1 MALITISDFRFQENF
16 KKVPPEDAKLK
27 ELIKY
32 WQSWIEQVTG
42 NYFEKKSISFYMD
55 GNDSEMLHLAIPI
68 ITITH
73 LRINDSTTDL
83 PTDEYVVYSGRTPP
97 NDDRQN
103 PKIVLKQNYRRN
115 IFTDTPIVP
124 TLGQVSKRRFLRGER
139 NQYIEGEFG
148 YLEADDSVPQPIIR
162 ALKRLV
168 LKDANAIAGG
178 NTVLDTVDKSRLISQ
193 TTDKHSYKLSASSG
207 SGVSLTGDQEV
218 DKILSAYR
226 APAAMAV
233 PRDW

>member
-1 MALITISDFRFQENF
+1 MALLITISDFRFQENF

-27 ELIKY
+27 ELIEY
-32 WQSWIEQVTG
+32 WQSWIERVTG
-42 NYFEKKSISFYMD
+42 NYFEKKALSFYVD
-55 GNDSEMLHLAIPI
+55 GNDSEMLHLGIPI

-73 LRINDSTTDL
+73 LRINDSTADL
-83 PTDEYVVYSGRTPP
+83 PADEYAVYNGRTPP

-115 IFTDTPIVP
+115 IFTDPVTPI
-124 TLGQVSKRRFLRGER
+124 LGQVSKRRFLRGEK

-148 YLEADDSVPQPIIR
+148 YLEPDDSVPQPILR

-168 LKDANAIAGG
+168 LKDAEAIAGG
-178 NTVLDTVDKSRLISQ
+178 KTVLDTMDKSRLISQ
-193 TTDKHSYKLSASSG
+193 TTDKHSYKLSASPG
-207 SGVSLTGDQEV
+207 GGASLTGDQEV
-218 DKILSAYR
+218 DKILRAYR
-226 APAAMAV
+226 APAAMGV

>member
-1 MALITISDFRFQENF
+1 MSLITVSDFRFQENF

-27 ELIKY
+27 ELIEY

-42 NYFEKKSISFYMD
+42 NFFEKKALSFYMD
-55 GNDSEMLHLAIPI
+55 GNDSEVLHLGIPI

-73 LRINDSTTDL
+73 LRINDSAADL
-83 PTDEYVVYSGRTPP
+83 PTDEYAIYNGRTPP

-115 IFTDTPIVP
+115 IFTDPPLP
-124 TLGQVSKRRFLRGER
+124 TLGQVSKRNFLRGER

-148 YLEADDSVPQPIIR
+148 YLEPDDSAPSPIIR

-168 LKDANAIAGG
+168 LKDANAIASG

-193 TTDKHSYKLSASSG
+193 TTDKHSYKLASPG
-207 SGVSLTGDQEV
+207 PGVGLTGDQEV
-218 DKILSAYR
+218 DKILRAYK
-226 APAAMAV
+226 APTEMAV